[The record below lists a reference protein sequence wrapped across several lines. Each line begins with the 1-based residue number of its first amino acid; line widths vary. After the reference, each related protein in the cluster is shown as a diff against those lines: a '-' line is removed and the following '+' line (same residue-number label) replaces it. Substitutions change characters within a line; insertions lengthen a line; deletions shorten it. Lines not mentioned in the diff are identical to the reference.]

1 MELTIIPDAV
11 LMIALASQ
19 DLGIGPWEL
28 IILLIIALIML
39 GVKRL
44 SDLKGMAEGLAES
57 IRNFKAGIAPEP
69 RRQSSDSRPWV
80 FIVLLL
86 FAAAICLSVLRL
98 DVFSGEQKLVLA
110 IVLLG
115 WIAVGYWSFGRNLRK
130 GNGR

>member
-1 MELTIIPDAV
+1 MELTINPDAV

-19 DLGIGPWEL
+19 DLGLGPWEL

-39 GVKRL
+39 GVKHL
-44 SDLKGMAEGLAES
+44 SDLKGLAEGLAES

-69 RRQSSDSRPWV
+69 RRLSSDSRSWV
-80 FIVLLL
+80 VIVLLL
-86 FAAAICLSVLRL
+86 SAAAISLSVLRL
-98 DVFSGEQKLVLA
+98 GGFSGEQKLVLT

-115 WIAVGYWSFGRNLRK
+115 WIAVGYWSFGRNSRK